1 MVTMRPEDILELTE
15 KPETISSASLQSL
28 KQQINA
34 YPWFTVA
41 KLLYLKGLAHS
52 DSDKYSSE
60 LRKMA
65 ISIPDRQRLFNLINS
80 ERFNLEEEE
89 SPTEETISDNSFSLI
104 DSFLTEHKDEQSQA
118 TDEKILAHSSVSN
131 DYMFWQLNQGT
142 EKPAAENAE
151 QTEDNTNDL
160 QKLIDS
166 FSDRPKAEVE
176 LPNAPEAASEEDSE
190 NSGKEIESVCFTET
204 LAHIYIRQHR
214 YEKALQIIKSLN
226 LNNPEKNRYFA
237 DQIRFLEKL
246 IINNNKK

>member
-80 ERFNLEEEE
+80 GRFNLEEEE

-104 DSFLTEHKDEQSQA
+104 DSFLTEHKDEQSPA

-131 DYMFWQLNQGT
+131 DYMIYDYEEVFLSIFVLSNHQHTDCRT
-142 EKPAAENAE
+142 ES
-151 QTEDNTNDL
+151 
-160 QKLIDS
+160 S
-166 FSDRPKAEVE
+166 FG
-176 LPNAPEAASEEDSE
+176 NI
-190 NSGKEIESVCFTET
+190 G
-204 LAHIYIRQHR
+204 Q
-214 YEKALQIIKSLN
+214 
-226 LNNPEKNRYFA
+226 
-237 DQIRFLEKL
+237 RFGSCG
-246 IINNNKK
+246 IV